1 MEICRVRFAA
11 TDLVQRI
18 KFKALLEKT
27 NYLQP
32 DQHNQVV
39 AFSYTQSLNEP
50 QIPSGIKMYHFG
62 KGWGMFSVLFSKRL
76 TMERYKECL
85 KTECLKG
92 SSTDHTVQNLTL
104 VIL

>member
-1 MEICRVRFAA
+1 MRVMEICRVRFAA
-11 TDLVQRI
+11 TELVQRI

-62 KGWGMFSVLFSKRL
+62 KGWG
-76 TMERYKECL
+76 CL
-85 KTECLKG
+85 AFCFLKG
-92 SSTDHTVQNLTL
+92 LQWKGTRNVLKQNA
-104 VIL
+104 